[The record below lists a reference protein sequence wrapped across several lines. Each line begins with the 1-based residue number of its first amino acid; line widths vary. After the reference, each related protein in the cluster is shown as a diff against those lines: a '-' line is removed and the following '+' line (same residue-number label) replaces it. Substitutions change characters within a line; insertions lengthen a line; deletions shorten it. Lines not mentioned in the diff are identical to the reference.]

1 LISEAYYTEG
11 MKKRHD
17 PLNILL
23 LVSGIIF
30 LGVAGYV
37 AHESLKPDS
46 TVNPISESPG
56 KLPPFQG
63 Q

>member
-1 LISEAYYTEG
+1 

-37 AHESLKPDS
+37 AHESLSPYA
-46 TVNPISESPG
+46 VVEPISDSSG
-56 KLPPFQG
+56 KLPPFQS